1 MSKISKFI
9 RQVINELKKVVW
21 PSRSETVK
29 WAVQVSIIAVIAG
42 AVIFALDGV
51 GTWIVKNILEIL

>member
-21 PSRSETVK
+21 PTREETIK
-29 WAVQVSIIAVIAG
+29 WAIQVTVIALIAG
-42 AVIFALDGV
+42 AAIFALDAV
-51 GTWIVKNILEIL
+51 GTWIVKNVLEIL